1 MRIRRKISFHPELH
15 PVTVVFLGPWPH
27 CYVKNHL
34 YILSGYDY
42 TNEEYSLIA
51 IKHNSLRLLML
62 KEVFF
67 FPETIFPITWLENA
81 FCSQFSIET
90 QKLKI

>member
-1 MRIRRKISFHPELH
+1 M
-15 PVTVVFLGPWPH
+15 VFLGPWPP
-27 CYVKNHL
+27 CYVKSHL

-62 KEVFF
+62 KKVFF
-67 FPETIFPITWLENA
+67 FPETIFPTTWRENA
-81 FCSQFSIET
+81 FCSQFSIEI